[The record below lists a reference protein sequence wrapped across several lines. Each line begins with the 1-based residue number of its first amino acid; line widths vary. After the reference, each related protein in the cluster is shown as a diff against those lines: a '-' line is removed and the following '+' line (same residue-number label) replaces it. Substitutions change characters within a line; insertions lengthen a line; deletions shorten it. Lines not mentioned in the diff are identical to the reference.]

1 MCHWTLS
8 SVNAITSYNTSD
20 NSVHFHPSKEFWIWC
35 PNRQKILQSL
45 HIILKNKNRFDGS
58 QKVENSCNYC
68 NDHFKTKFV
77 FIHHKMSQH
86 VVNCNLA
93 IIVSFTS
100 NENHHVSGD
109 VVQLLLPE
117 GFESGVGVGFSFQ
130 WIWIWTWIKKFKW
143 IWILFS
149 MDLDLDLDSKIQMD
163 LDLDLDSLFYGF
175 GFGLGFKNSNGFGS
189 GFGLSFQWIWI
200 WTWIKKFWWIWIWIW
215 IL

>member
-1 MCHWTLS
+1 MCHWTLLS

-35 PNRQKILQSL
+35 PNMQKTVFLQSL
-45 HIILKNKNRFDGS
+45 HIILKKKNHFDGS

-68 NDHFKTKFV
+68 NDHFQTKFV

-86 VVNCNLA
+86 VVNSNLA

-117 GFESGVGVGFSFQ
+117 GFESGVGFSFQ

-163 LDLDLDSLFYGF
+163 LDLDLDYLSNGF
-175 GFGLGFKNSNGFGS
+175 GFGLGLKNLDGFGS
-189 GFGLSFQWIWI
+189 GFGFYNQ
-200 WTWIKKFWWIWIWIW
+200 WIWIWIW
-215 IL
+215 IQM

>member
-93 IIVSFTS
+93 IIVSFTTTRFILS
-100 NENHHVSGD
+100 MQFPFNIVHNQVLVLRSLIHGSKAELNELFIIREL
-109 VVQLLLPE
+109 VQLL
-117 GFESGVGVGFSFQ
+117 
-130 WIWIWTWIKKFKW
+130 
-143 IWILFS
+143 
-149 MDLDLDLDSKIQMD
+149 
-163 LDLDLDSLFYGF
+163 
-175 GFGLGFKNSNGFGS
+175 
-189 GFGLSFQWIWI
+189 
-200 WTWIKKFWWIWIWIW
+200 
-215 IL
+215 